1 MSDGLVKTVDLSR
14 TYAAHDE
21 AIKAVRLKEPTADDY
36 FDFGEPME
44 IQRTEDGLPVVIENR
59 VALKG
64 YIERCLVGI
73 DIAIVGTFAMEDGR
87 RIRNAMLDFFRLP
100 GPSDGSSTTS
110 SSNADGAPA
119 TSAP

>member
-1 MSDGLVKTVDLSR
+1 MSDRPVKTVELSR
-14 TYAAHDE
+14 VYAAHGE

-36 FDFGEPME
+36 FDLGEPME

-64 YIERCLVGI
+64 YIERCLDGV
-73 DIAIVGTFAMEDGR
+73 DVAIVGTFAMEDGR
-87 RIRNAMLDFFRLP
+87 RIRTAMLDFFRVP
-100 GPSDGSSTTS
+100 GPSSGSSTTS